1 MSRLPRIMPP
11 TEVDVLVI
19 PAIGVCG
26 GVVHGNPPND
36 VPGAATLGTFPTV
49 GVGLLMMTCDVFC
62 CCDDGATLDDA
73 EFDLVGL
80 EG

>member
-1 MSRLPRIMPP
+1 MSRLPRITPLA
-11 TEVDVLVI
+11 ELDVLVI

-26 GVVHGNPPND
+26 GVVHGKPPND

-49 GVGLLMMTCDVFC
+49 GVGLLMTTCEGFC
-62 CCDDGATLDDA
+62 ICDDGATLDDA